1 MAQGVNQLPM
11 KKDKRIARCKLTRK
25 GQVLHVTGRARRSLL
40 CRLTDPQQWLPEA
53 SGGPPPPM
61 EDREYITLGLR
72 DVRQL
77 LFFFFFL
84 RNQNFQNLIQKL
96 SFALKMPSL
105 LRLSK
110 NLKCSPNVPMGF
122 LTRNKVIAEEVFR

>member
-11 KKDKRIARCKLTRK
+11 KKDKRIAWCKLTRK

-40 CRLTDPQQWLPEA
+40 CRLTGPQQWFPEA

-72 DVRQL
+72 DVCQL
-77 LFFFFFL
+77 LFFFSFFY
-84 RNQNFQNLIQKL
+84 K
-96 SFALKMPSL
+96 K
-105 LRLSK
+105 SK
-110 NLKCSPNVPMGF
+110 FSEFNP
-122 LTRNKVIAEEVFR
+122 KVVFCFENAIPPKTL